1 MQMLCTYAHT
11 LCFSFFHVPDG
22 GDGGGDDAMRRD
34 DDLPLPSASIENRSL
49 TQSCARLKGKPEKR
63 EERGRKEVR
72 TTFETDRYETAEG
85 FTELAAYDAA
95 TNSATERGSLCS
107 RNRAPRDD
115 ATPLAR
121 SWRRVTCGCLILG
134 WLSGGI

>member
-1 MQMLCTYAHT
+1 MLCTYAHT

-22 GDGGGDDAMRRD
+22 GGDGDGSGGD

-63 EERGRKEVR
+63 GRKEVR

-85 FTELAAYDAA
+85 FPELAALNAA

-107 RNRAPRDD
+107 RNRAARDD

>member
-1 MQMLCTYAHT
+1 MDFNIISHCAAAAMAMAAATRRC
-11 LCFSFFHVPDG
+11 G
-22 GDGGGDDAMRRD
+22 GD

-63 EERGRKEVR
+63 EEGRKEVR

-85 FTELAAYDAA
+85 FTELAASDAA

-107 RNRAPRDD
+107 RNRATRDD

>member
-1 MQMLCTYAHT
+1 M
-11 LCFSFFHVPDG
+11 
-22 GDGGGDDAMRRD
+22 
-34 DDLPLPSASIENRSL
+34 PLPSASIENRSL

-63 EERGRKEVR
+63 EEGRKEVR
-72 TTFETDRYETAEG
+72 TTFETDRYETVEG
-85 FTELAAYDAA
+85 FTELAASDAA
-95 TNSATERGSLCS
+95 TNTATERGSLCS

-134 WLSGGI
+134 LLSGGI